1 MVGGGRQCVSVAL
14 CGCLSQFNLPK
25 IGKDGGLKS
34 QSQEL
39 TDYLARLK
47 RKNEKQNKELLKF
60 DANLESGNL
69 DKVEAQ

>member
-1 MVGGGRQCVSVAL
+1 M
-14 CGCLSQFNLPK
+14 PK